1 MTKIEI
7 IANRVLEDDIIE
19 VLEDH
24 GMGENFTWFSPV
36 YGRGRHG
43 RREGSAT
50 WPEENI
56 SVIVFVKETLLEAIL
71 ADLKGIKDDFPNE
84 GMQCY
89 VHRNMERRF

>member
-7 IANRVLEDDIIE
+7 LANKVLEDDIVD

-24 GMGENFTWFSPV
+24 GMGENFTYFSPV

-43 RREGSAT
+43 RREGSAI

-56 SVIVFVKETLLEAIL
+56 SVIVFVDDGILEPLLE
-71 ADLKGIKDDFPNE
+71 DLKNIKSDFPNE